1 MNKKVKNTTI
11 IASHIFDEKTDK
23 IKKETAYEDEEINQ
37 TIGKISN
44 TISGYIYNFHKR
56 PEIIVISRQLE
67 ILLRSSMRLLEQQQM
82 VMIQN
87 EPVRFYFIF
96 GIACITSPVLTD
108 LSFEVY

>member
-1 MNKKVKNTTI
+1 MNKKLKDTII
-11 IASHIFDEKTDK
+11 IASHNFDGKSDK
-23 IKKETAYEDEEINQ
+23 IKKETAYEEDDINQ

-56 PEIIVISRQLE
+56 PEIIVISKQLE
-67 ILLRSSMRLLEQQQM
+67 ILLRVSMRLLEQQQM

-96 GIACITSPVLTD
+96 GIACITSPALND